1 MAQRRLRVLPS
12 MPFVNR
18 RNGASSPSAPSTA
31 PASAPGRPA
40 RRTIVDSAIYLDG
53 IRVASPTSLADTFR
67 ALHDTPGGMAWIG
80 LYRPSQAEIHSLAE
94 EFDLHELAVE
104 DAISAHQRPKLERYD
119 DTLFVVLRAAD
130 YLDVPEEVAF
140 GELHV
145 FVGPNF
151 VITVRHSESPD
162 LSHVRRRMEADPELL
177 AMGTQ
182 AVLFAIIDTVV
193 DEYAP
198 VVAGLANDIDEIESQ
213 VFEILDANVSRRIYE
228 LSSEVIDFQRAIH
241 PLATVVD
248 NLQAGS
254 EKYDVNEELQRNL
267 RDVADHLTIVN
278 ERVDGFRSMLRDILT
293 VNATLV
299 SERQNARMQQLSELS
314 HQQGED
320 TKRISAWAAI
330 LFAPTLIASIY
341 GMNFEAMP
349 ELHWKLGYP
358 FAVFLMFVLGLG
370 LYFWFRR
377 RNWL

>member
-1 MAQRRLRVLPS
+1 MAQRRLRVLPP

-18 RNGASSPSAPSTA
+18 RNTPSSTPAPTTA
-31 PASAPGRPA
+31 PVPTRPG
-40 RRTIVDSAIYLDG
+40 RRTIVDSAIYRDG
-53 IRVASPTSLADTFR
+53 IRVSSPQTLADTYR

-80 LYRPSQAEIHSLAE
+80 LYRPSESELHSLAD

-104 DAISAHQRPKLERYD
+104 DAIAAHQRPKLERYD
-119 DTLFVVLRAAD
+119 DVLFVVLRAAD

-198 VVAGLANDIDEIESQ
+198 VVAGLANDIDEIETQ
-213 VFEILDANVSRRIYE
+213 VFDSLDANVSRRIYE

-248 NLQAGS
+248 NLQAGA
-254 EKYDVNEELQRNL
+254 EKYHVNEELERNL
-267 RDVADHLTIVN
+267 RDVADHLTVVN

-299 SERQNARMQQLSELS
+299 SERQNARMQALSELS

-341 GMNFEAMP
+341 GMNFVDIP
-349 ELHWKLGYP
+349 ELHWALGYP
-358 FAVFLMFVLGLG
+358 FAVLLMLALGFG

>member
-18 RNGASSPSAPSTA
+18 RNAPSSPSAPSTA
-31 PASAPGRPA
+31 PTPTRPG

-104 DAISAHQRPKLERYD
+104 DAIAAHQRPKLERYD

-198 VVAGLANDIDEIESQ
+198 VVAGLANDIDEIETQ
-213 VFEILDANVSRRIYE
+213 VFDSLDANVSRRIYK

-248 NLQAGS
+248 NLQAGA
-254 EKYDVNEELQRNL
+254 EKYEVNEELQRNL
-267 RDVADHLTIVN
+267 RDVADHLTVVN

-293 VNATLV
+293 VNASLV

-341 GMNFEAMP
+341 GMNFEDMP
-349 ELHWKLGYP
+349 ELHWALGYP
-358 FAVFLMFVLGLG
+358 FAVFLMFVLGFG

>member
-1 MAQRRLRVLPS
+1 MAQRRLRVMS

-18 RNGASSPSAPSTA
+18 RNTPPAGTPTA
-31 PASAPGRPA
+31 PTPVQAKPGR
-40 RRTIVDSAIYLDG
+40 RTLVDSAIYLDG
-53 IRVASPTSLADTFR
+53 IRVASPETLADTFNS
-67 ALHDTPGGMAWIG
+67 LHDTPGGMAWIG
-80 LYRPSQAEIHSLAE
+80 LYRPSQAEIQSLAD
-94 EFDLHELAVE
+94 EFDLHPLAVE
-104 DAISAHQRPKLERYD
+104 DAIAAHQRPKLERYD

-140 GELHV
+140 GEVHV

-162 LSHVRRRMEADPELL
+162 LSDVRRRMEADPELL

-213 VFEILDANVSRRIYE
+213 VFDSLDANVSRRIYE
-228 LSSEVIDFQRAIH
+228 LSSEVIDFQRATH
-241 PLATVVD
+241 PLAAVVEA
-248 NLQAGS
+248 LQLGS
-254 EKYDVNEELQRNL
+254 EKYHVNEELQRNL
-267 RDVADHLTIVN
+267 RDVADHLTVVN

-299 SERQNARMQQLSELS
+299 TERQNARMAQLSELS

-320 TKRISAWAAI
+320 TKKISAWAAI
-330 LFAPTLIASIY
+330 LFTPTLIAGIY
-341 GMNFEAMP
+341 GMNFKVMP
-349 ELHWKLGYP
+349 ELGWRFGYP
-358 FAVFLMFVLGLG
+358 FAVLLMLVAGFA
-370 LYFWFRR
+370 LYLWFKR

>member
-1 MAQRRLRVLPS
+1 
-12 MPFVNR
+12 MPFGNR
-18 RNGASSPSAPSTA
+18 RNAAPTPSAPSTTPA
-31 PASAPGRPA
+31 PTRPT
-40 RRTIVDSAIYLDG
+40 RRTIVDSAVYLDG
-53 IRVASPTSLADTFR
+53 VRVASPSSLADTFR

-104 DAISAHQRPKLERYD
+104 DAIAAHQRPKLERYD

-177 AMGTQ
+177 AMGPQ

-213 VFEILDANVSRRIYE
+213 VFDSQDANVSRRIYE
-228 LSSEVIDFQRAIH
+228 LSSEVIDFQRATH
-241 PLATVVD
+241 PLATVVE
-248 NLQAGS
+248 NLQLGS
-254 EKYDVNEELQRNL
+254 DKYGVNEELQRNL
-267 RDVADHLTIVN
+267 RDVADHLTGVN
-278 ERVDGFRSMLRDILT
+278 ERVDTFRSMLRDILT

-299 SERQNARMQQLSELS
+299 TERQNARMAELSELS
-314 HQQGED
+314 HKQGED
-320 TKRISAWAAI
+320 TKKISSWAAI
-330 LFAPTLIASIY
+330 LFTPTLVAGIY
-341 GMNFEAMP
+341 GMNFRVMP
-349 ELHWKLGYP
+349 ELNWALGYP
-358 FAVFLMFVLGLG
+358 YALGLMLVLGVG
-370 LYFWFRR
+370 LYLVFKR

>member
-1 MAQRRLRVLPS
+1 MAQRRIRVLPP

-18 RNGASSPSAPSTA
+18 RNAGSSPSAPNTA
-31 PASAPGRPA
+31 PTPARPS
-40 RRTIVDSAIYLDG
+40 RRTIVDSAIYQDG
-53 IRVASPTSLADTFR
+53 IRVASPASLAETFR

-80 LYRPSQAEIHSLAE
+80 LYRPSQTEIHSLAE

-104 DAISAHQRPKLERYD
+104 DAIAAHQRPKLERYD

-177 AMGTQ
+177 AMGPQ

-213 VFEILDANVSRRIYE
+213 VFDSLDANVSRRIYE
-228 LSSEVIDFQRAIH
+228 LSSEVIDFQRATH

-248 NLQAGS
+248 NLQLGA
-254 EKYDVNEELQRNL
+254 EKYHVNEELQRNL
-267 RDVADHLTIVN
+267 RDVADHLTGVN
-278 ERVDGFRSMLRDILT
+278 ERVDTFRSMLRDILT

-299 SERQNARMQQLSELS
+299 TERQNARMEQLSELS

-320 TKRISAWAAI
+320 TKKISAWAAI
-330 LFAPTLIASIY
+330 LFTPTLIAGIY
-341 GMNFEAMP
+341 GMNFDIMP
-349 ELHWKLGYP
+349 ELHWAFGYP
-358 FAVFLMFVLGLG
+358 FALGLMLALGLG
-370 LYFWFRR
+370 LYFVFKR

>member
-1 MAQRRLRVLPS
+1 

-18 RNGASSPSAPSTA
+18 RNAPSSPAAPSTA
-31 PASAPGRPA
+31 PTPTRPG

-53 IRVASPTSLADTFR
+53 IRVSSPTSLAETFR
-67 ALHDTPGGMAWIG
+67 ALHETPSGMAWIG

-104 DAISAHQRPKLERYD
+104 DAIAAHQRPKLERYD

-145 FVGPNF
+145 FVGANF

-213 VFEILDANVSRRIYE
+213 VFDSQDAQVSRRIYG

-254 EKYDVNEELQRNL
+254 EKYHVNEELQRNL
-267 RDVADHLTIVN
+267 RDVADHLTVVN

-299 SERQNARMQQLSELS
+299 SERQNARMQALSELS

-341 GMNFEAMP
+341 GMNFRDMP
-349 ELHWKLGYP
+349 ELHWALGYP
-358 FAVFLMFVLGLG
+358 FAVFLMFVLGFG
-370 LYFWFRR
+370 LYFWFRK

>member
-1 MAQRRLRVLPS
+1 

-18 RNGASSPSAPSTA
+18 RNAPSSQAPSSAPATA
-31 PASAPGRPA
+31 HSRPA

-213 VFEILDANVSRRIYE
+213 VFDSLDANVSRRIYE

-267 RDVADHLTIVN
+267 RDVADHLTVVN

-341 GMNFEAMP
+341 GMNFQTMP
-349 ELHWKLGYP
+349 ELHWRLGYP